1 MAMAPIHWRRFSA
14 RLAVALATAAALLVL
29 LAALLEAAAPPPP
42 ASTWKDRRP
51 PPAPA
56 PGLAPGLAPAPDF
69 PRPAPA
75 RLRPHQPLPPDLSLL
90 YLSRTPRYH
99 RYCLDYS
106 QGAPELCAGTENEKR
121 FPDAGE
127 PVTLTARIANQGDAA
142 AQPVSFT
149 WRLDGVAQTDGSL
162 PGLAAG
168 AEFTLTWGWAWQT
181 GPHTVTLELGDGGGE
196 VTLANNR
203 RDHRTD
209 AIYLEILAHPYFLQ
223 AFRARQN
230 LVGSYSFADWIQAQF
245 EQMNQRL
252 AGAVFSETPSGL
264 PDRVRIDVIT
274 ATTGVGGDQVFGD
287 LAYDGRWTFR
297 VEPDYK
303 DTPED
308 ESWISAD
315 NYARAFANGIDWG
328 LIHELTHQLGVIDL
342 YQLNVSPSAGNQV
355 NDRAGLPLL
364 SGFYW
369 PYPDLM
375 GGDDVRPYDGSYYSP
390 HTALGL
396 ASHSGA
402 RRGYFGDY
410 LFDIPAQVRL
420 RVLDATGAG
429 LPGVRIDAFQTQN
442 NLVGNQPVFGGLT
455 GADGVFLLPNRPVT
469 PTLTTATGHNLH
481 PNPFGL
487 IDVVG
492 RNGQLL
498 LRAARGDQETFT
510 WLTITELN
518 KAFWRGQEA
527 VTLTLPTQFPADAAL
542 APPAPT
548 LSVRTSGSTAVLSWL
563 PSSGATSYKLYRG
576 LWPDYTPFQ
585 LLASGLTTTTYA
597 TILPRT
603 ARFGLTAV
611 AADGKE
617 SGFGQVARAELLY
630 SPRGLVWEPESAYSE
645 RGQLLVVDGHPGSLL
660 RLLPPEGGRPAAWVG
675 RVGSEHIGLV
685 GATGAA
691 LGGDGLLAVAVS
703 GGQRAW
709 VLDPQQHIVNWFGR
723 VDDRPSALDQPAGI
737 ALAGQPFTI
746 SLPLALPDPAALLL
760 LPFDGNLLLDAH
772 GIAPLLAAN
781 IDFVPGRFGQAASVV
796 DGSALRYPS
805 PGPDFLRRGGVEFW
819 VQPHWPGEDEGPH
832 ILLEVGD
839 PVCLAAA
846 SAPCYRLR
854 LAHESGYVY
863 AWATDFDDLDKAA
876 WGDVSGWQAG
886 EWHHLAATW
895 DEQRLNL
902 YLDGRLAWAEALRRP
917 ITATATM
924 VAIGGAL
931 QGEYAADAAFD
942 DLRFSSFPR
951 LGNSDRVQVFVTEE
965 RQGLV
970 KALDLLGN
978 LVSTWAPDDDAI
990 HKFGA
995 LALAADGSVWLADE
1009 QTQQLLQLRFD
1020 GAAWQR
1026 LATLGG
1032 FLPGPPKALAAGG
1045 DGLLA
1050 LAAGDQVLI
1059 LDPVRAAPVLATW
1072 AAPNDGSPGPFRQP
1086 AALAFGPDG
1095 DLAVGELGNQ
1105 RVSFIEG
1112 PVVWR
1117 AWLPM
1122 LLVSGP

>member
-1 MAMAPIHWRRFSA
+1 MRILFWRPSLA
-14 RLAVALATAAALLVL
+14 RLAIGLASAVALLLL
-29 LAALLEAAAPPPP
+29 LAIPLTGVRLQAAPLAPP
-42 ASTWKDRRP
+42 APTWEDRRP
-51 PPAPA
+51 PPFAPPPA
-56 PGLAPGLAPAPDF
+56 LAPAPDF
-69 PRPAPA
+69 PRPSPA
-75 RLRPHQPLPPDLSLL
+75 RLRPDQPLPPDLSILFI
-90 YLSRTPRYH
+90 SRTPRYN

-142 AQPVSFT
+142 TQPVSFT
-149 WRLDGVAQTDGSL
+149 WRLDGAAQTSGSL

-168 AEFTLTWGWAWQT
+168 AEFTLTWGWGWQT

-209 AIYLEILAHPYFLQ
+209 AHYLEILAHPYFLQ
-223 AFRARQN
+223 AFRSRQN
-230 LVGSYSFADWIQAQF
+230 LVGSYSFADWLQAQF

-252 AGAVFSETPSGL
+252 AASVFAETPFGL
-264 PDRVRIDVIT
+264 SDRVRIDVIT
-274 ATTGVGGDQVFGD
+274 ATAGVGGDVVFGN

-297 VEPDYK
+297 VERDYK

-308 ESWISAD
+308 ESWVSAN
-315 NYARAFANGIDWG
+315 NYAQAFANGIDWG

-342 YQLNVSPSAGNQV
+342 YQLNVSPSVGNQV

-375 GGDDVRPYDGSYYSP
+375 GGDDVRPYDGSHYSP

-396 ASHSGA
+396 RSHSGS
-402 RRGYFGDY
+402 RRGYFGEY
-410 LFDIPAQVRL
+410 LFDIPSQVRL

-429 LPGVRIDAFQTQN
+429 LPGVRIDAFQTRN
-442 NLVGNQPVFGGLT
+442 NVAGKQPVFGGLT

-498 LRAARGDQETFT
+498 LRAARGDQETFG

-518 KAFWRGQEA
+518 KAFWRGQDA
-527 VTLTLPTQFPADAAL
+527 VTLTLPTHFPADAAL
-542 APPAPT
+542 APPAPE
-548 LSVRTSGSTAVLSWL
+548 LAVRTSGSTAVLSWQ
-563 PSSGATSYKLYRG
+563 PSPGAASYSVYRG
-576 LWPDYTPFQ
+576 LWPDYYPFQ
-585 LLASGLTTTTYA
+585 LLASGLTTTSYA

-603 ARFGLTAV
+603 ARFGVTAV
-611 AADGKE
+611 AADGRE

-630 SPRGLVWEPESAYSE
+630 SPRGLVWEPELAYSE

-691 LGGDGLLAVAVS
+691 LGRDGLLAVAVG

-709 VLDPQQHIVNWFGR
+709 VLDPEQRIVNWFGR
-723 VDDRPSALDQPAGI
+723 VDDRPSALDQPVGI
-737 ALAGQPFTI
+737 ALAGQPFTTG
-746 SLPLALPDPAALLL
+746 LPLALPDPAALLL
-760 LPFDGNLLLDAH
+760 LPFDGDLLDAH
-772 GIAPLLAAN
+772 GIAPLMAAN
-781 IDFVPGRFGQAASVV
+781 IEFTPGRFGQAARLVA
-796 DGSALRYPS
+796 GSALRYPA
-805 PGPDFLRRGGVEFW
+805 PAPEFLRRGGVEFW
-819 VQPHWPGEDEGPH
+819 VRADWPGGDAGPH
-832 ILLEVGD
+832 ILLEIGD
-839 PVCLAAA
+839 PACLA
-846 SAPCYRLR
+846 SGIPPCYRLR
-854 LAHESGYVY
+854 LAHESGFLYV
-863 AWATDFDDLDKAA
+863 WATDFDDLDKAA
-876 WGDVSGWQAG
+876 WGDVSGWRAG
-886 EWHHLAATW
+886 EWHHVAATW

-902 YLDGRLAWAEALRRP
+902 TIDGRLAWAEALRGP
-917 ITATATM
+917 ITGAAATLA
-924 VAIGGAL
+924 VGGTL

-965 RQGLV
+965 RQGLI

-978 LVSTWAPDDDAI
+978 LVSIWAPDDDAI
-990 HKFGA
+990 HKYGA
-995 LALAADGSVWLADE
+995 LALAADGSLWLADE

-1020 GAAWQR
+1020 GATWQR
-1026 LATLGG
+1026 LATLSG
-1032 FLPGPPKALAAGG
+1032 FLPAPPKALAARG

-1050 LAAGDQVLI
+1050 VAAGDQVLI
-1059 LDPVRAAPVLATW
+1059 LDPARAAPVLATW

-1086 AALAFGPDG
+1086 AALAFGADG

-1105 RVSFIEG
+1105 RVSFIKG

-1122 LLVSGP
+1122 LVASGP